1 MRKLLELNSMALANE
16 IVRAS
21 DETVCDI
28 FALLRR
34 ERRLSTFVSEMNASL
49 RDESQRAMALSA
61 LRRIGLEYAD

>member
-21 DETVCDI
+21 DETVWNI